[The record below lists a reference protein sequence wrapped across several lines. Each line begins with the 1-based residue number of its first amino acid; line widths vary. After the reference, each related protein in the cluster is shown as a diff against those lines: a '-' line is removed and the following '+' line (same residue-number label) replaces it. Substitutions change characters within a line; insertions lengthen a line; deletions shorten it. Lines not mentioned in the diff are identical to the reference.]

1 VSQDFEDTLLQQSAI
16 NELGLTLEAVGDE
29 LHGWADVR
37 PTMWAPGTEM
47 LRTSVAMTW
56 ADTLLGLH
64 ALKILTP
71 RLTVTLELD
80 AHLFDD
86 VVGIE
91 RIHGRSRLVKAGQQ
105 VIFTTLDFLD
115 DGGRLVGFGSGSFMA
130 IPDPKWTAPPLD
142 DVLVRF
148 GEPRGNLVEPLT
160 ERIGSER
167 VEPGTVVL
175 PCTPAVH
182 NASQA
187 INGGMLAVA
196 VEEATLSADPTARWV
211 ESIHLRYL
219 RSIRVGPAVA
229 RADVHYGMGRVE
241 VHDAGTD
248 KIAAIATT
256 RARELPPPS
265 RVAPLRAASG

>member
-1 VSQDFEDTLLQQSAI
+1 MTQYNVPTQSAI
-16 NELGLTLEAVGDE
+16 DELGLAMEAVGDE
-29 LHGWADVR
+29 LHGWADVL

-56 ADTLLGLH
+56 ADALLGLH
-64 ALKILTP
+64 AMKALEP

-86 VVGIE
+86 VAGVE
-91 RIHGRSRLVKAGQQ
+91 RVRARSRLVKAGQQ

-115 DGGRLVGFGSGSFMA
+115 DDGQLIGFGSGSFMA
-130 IPDPKWTAPPLD
+130 IPDPQWLAPPLE

-148 GEPRGNLVEPLT
+148 ATPRGTLREPLA
-160 ERIGSER
+160 ERIGCER
-167 VEPGTVVL
+167 VEPGCVVL
-175 PCTPAVH
+175 PCTSVVY
-182 NASQA
+182 NASRA

-196 VEEATLSADPTARWV
+196 VEEAALSADPAARWV
-211 ESIHLRYL
+211 ESMHLRYL
-219 RSIRVGPAVA
+219 RSIRVGPAVV

-256 RARELPPPS
+256 RS
-265 RVAPLRAASG
+265 R